1 MFLLTASRRFFRLL
15 RYMVRVH
22 SFQARKSLP
31 SLVTYLLS
39 PLVGLHY
46 FTVYLHLVGRLQER
60 NNAPALFTFRAVNSL
75 VLFKAAHFLYL
86 GVVGRQF
93 SDAQRLLHY
102 DALHLL
108 VPKYRINFFFALV
121 AGVVLVYNYL
131 LLRRPALK
139 LVGLLSEVLL
149 ADQKSGGGRRSPGRR
164 GHHRFARHFLL
175 PFYRGK
181 EVTQLIR
188 QFFLLSLKSFHVL
201 LVVIDAL
208 LLYTE
213 LTYAHQIVF
222 HLLPSFFQQQQQ
234 QQDDFYSQ
242 LSQLPLLFAFHC
254 LAGVTYAVFFLNL
267 THIFTLYFATSATLI
282 AILYLQLKQMIT
294 FLKNS
299 QKHQHFSSQFSHFQ
313 RRYAQATVLLGEI
326 NQATNGCFLAF
337 LLVAFPLNAT
347 FLSWLIRG
355 QVEHPFFIGAFALYQ
370 YVVIMLIHLALTVII
385 GLVEA
390 PGKVLKSAPVLFQEA
405 VQTKDENEAL
415 RRHRKRMTISATVRT
430 KLRLALQIFAIDSKR
445 KLGFTYGPIGLIS
458 LAAFVRFLIL
468 YSKTAMIIYKQT
480 QLL

>member
-1 MFLLTASRRFFRLL
+1 MYKDFYLFLLTFPPPTFF
-15 RYMVRVH
+15 
-22 SFQARKSLP
+22 
-31 SLVTYLLS
+31 S
-39 PLVGLHY
+39 P
-46 FTVYLHLVGRLQER
+46 
-60 NNAPALFTFRAVNSL
+60 P
-75 VLFKAAHFLYL
+75 
-86 GVVGRQF
+86 
-93 SDAQRLLHY
+93 
-102 DALHLL
+102 
-108 VPKYRINFFFALV
+108 
-121 AGVVLVYNYL
+121 
-131 LLRRPALK
+131 
-139 LVGLLSEVLL
+139 
-149 ADQKSGGGRRSPGRR
+149 
-164 GHHRFARHFLL
+164 
-175 PFYRGK
+175 
-181 EVTQLIR
+181 
-188 QFFLLSLKSFHVL
+188 
-201 LVVIDAL
+201 DAL

-222 HLLPSFFQQQQQ
+222 HLLPSLFQQQQQ
-234 QQDDFYSQ
+234 QQQDVFYSQ

-347 FLSWLIRG
+347 FLSWLIGG
-355 QVEHPFFIGAFALYQ
+355 QVKSLLSQLIIGSFIVYQ
-370 YVVIMLIHLALTVII
+370 WVVIMLIHLALTVII

-415 RRHRKRMTISATVRT
+415 RRHRKKTSSPNVRT
-430 KLRLALQIFAIDSKR
+430 RLRLALQIFAIDSKR
-445 KLGFTYGPIGLIS
+445 KLGFTFTVPSVS
-458 LAAFVRFLIL
+458 LAWPPLSAFSF
-468 YSKTAMIIYKQT
+468 ST
-480 QLL
+480 QRRR

>member
-22 SFQARKSLP
+22 SVQARKLLP
-31 SLVTYLLS
+31 SVVTYLLS

-86 GVVGRQF
+86 GVVGWRLH

-108 VPKYRINFFFALV
+108 VPGKYRINFFFALV

-164 GHHRFARHFLL
+164 GHHRFARHFLF

-201 LVVIDAL
+201 LVVIGNI
-208 LLYTE
+208 LLYCCCTK
-213 LTYAHQIVF
+213 
-222 HLLPSFFQQQQQ
+222 
-234 QQDDFYSQ
+234 
-242 LSQLPLLFAFHC
+242 
-254 LAGVTYAVFFLNL
+254 
-267 THIFTLYFATSATLI
+267 IFT
-282 AILYLQLKQMIT
+282 
-294 FLKNS
+294 
-299 QKHQHFSSQFSHFQ
+299 
-313 RRYAQATVLLGEI
+313 
-326 NQATNGCFLAF
+326 
-337 LLVAFPLNAT
+337 
-347 FLSWLIRG
+347 
-355 QVEHPFFIGAFALYQ
+355 FFY
-370 YVVIMLIHLALTVII
+370 
-385 GLVEA
+385 
-390 PGKVLKSAPVLFQEA
+390 
-405 VQTKDENEAL
+405 
-415 RRHRKRMTISATVRT
+415 
-430 KLRLALQIFAIDSKR
+430 
-445 KLGFTYGPIGLIS
+445 
-458 LAAFVRFLIL
+458 
-468 YSKTAMIIYKQT
+468 
-480 QLL
+480 